1 MVAKP
6 HDGVRVVDKV
16 VHYVRA
22 DGRSV
27 LARIDAL
34 RAGDNVDLEVLPR
47 KTEAF
52 ANIGLLVAADD
63 TDVWYK
69 SSRRHP

>member
-1 MVAKP
+1 MVVKP
-6 HDGVRVVDKV
+6 HDGVKVVDKV

-22 DGRSV
+22 NGQIV

-34 RAGDNVDLEVLPR
+34 GAGDLVDLEVLPR

-52 ANIGLLVAADD
+52 TSVDLLAVSSD

>member
-1 MVAKP
+1 MVTKP

-34 RAGDNVDLEVLPR
+34 GAGDLVNLEVLPR
-47 KTEAF
+47 KTESF
-52 ANIGLLVAADD
+52 TNIDLLALSSD

>member
-6 HDGVRVVDKV
+6 HDGVRVVSKV

-22 DGRSV
+22 DGRTV

-47 KTEAF
+47 KDEAF
-52 ANIGLLVAADD
+52 SNVSLLVDPDD

>member
-1 MVAKP
+1 MVTKP
-6 HDGVRVVDKV
+6 HDGVKVVSKV

-22 DGRSV
+22 DGRTV

-34 RAGDNVDLEVLPR
+34 GAGDLVDLEVLPR
-47 KTEAF
+47 KDEAF
-52 ANIGLLVAADD
+52 SDVDLLADLDD
-63 TDVWYK
+63 TNVWYK